1 MRIAPHLT
9 TKGSLPG
16 QKREY
21 ETDERKRNRRK
32 KLIISSVLFI
42 FVCFVFSLGFSDKS
56 HSPSAAASY
65 GEATQIGTITTSS
78 LAEISGM
85 APSRTARGLWWVHND
100 SGDKARIYL
109 IDERGKLHG
118 RFTVTGARNRDWED
132 MAGFVDANKKPML
145 YLADFGDNSRKRDDL
160 TIYRVKEP
168 VLPSAPHKD
177 GAKGLRDGATEA
189 AEAFP
194 FRYPDGRHDA
204 EALFVDP
211 KNGRPYIITKSMSSA
226 GGVYRFPL
234 PLRPKEKVTLEKVS
248 GQAVDQIAKLL
259 MVTGAAVSPDG
270 NRVVIRTYFGA
281 HEMIRS
287 SGSAPFET
295 IFKSELKTVKIPLL
309 RQGEAISYTLDGRS
323 IVTTSEKIPAPIF
336 KLTRN

>member
-1 MRIAPHLT
+1 MT
-9 TKGSLPG
+9 
-16 QKREY
+16 
-21 ETDERKRNRRK
+21 
-32 KLIISSVLFI
+32 
-42 FVCFVFSLGFSDKS
+42 
-56 HSPSAAASY
+56 
-65 GEATQIGTITTSS
+65 
-78 LAEISGM
+78 
-85 APSRTARGLWWVHND
+85 PSRTAKGLWWVHND

-109 IDERGKLHG
+109 IDSSGKLHG

-132 MAGFVDANKKPML
+132 MASYIDVNKKPML
-145 YLADFGDNSRKRDDL
+145 YLADSGNNSRKRDDL
-160 TIYRVKEP
+160 TIYRIKEP
-168 VLPSAPHKD
+168 TLSPNGP
-177 GAKGLRDGATEA
+177 KGVKDGATEN

-211 KNGRPYIITKSMSSA
+211 KNGRPYLITKSMSST

-234 PLRPKEKVTLEKVS
+234 PLRPKEKVTLEKVTGEAS
-248 GQAVDQIAKLL
+248 DQISKLL

-281 HEMIRS
+281 YELART
-287 SGSAPFET
+287 SGKGNFET
-295 IFKSELKTVKIPLL
+295 IFKSELKSIKLPLL

-336 KLTRN
+336 KLTRD

>member
-1 MRIAPHLT
+1 MMAKISSANGSERVSLKDRLRVT
-9 TKGSLPG
+9 RSLPFAL
-16 QKREY
+16 
-21 ETDERKRNRRK
+21 
-32 KLIISSVLFI
+32 LILL
-42 FVCFVFSLGFSDKS
+42 CCALSLGFSDKS
-56 HSPSAAASY
+56 HSSPPAASY
-65 GEATQIGTITTSS
+65 GEARQIGTITTSS

-132 MAGFVDANKKPML
+132 MAGFVDGNKKPML

-168 VLPSAPHKD
+168 ALPKNGSKS
-177 GAKGLRDGATEA
+177 LRDGATEA

-204 EALFVDP
+204 EALFVDQ

-248 GQAVDQIAKLL
+248 GEAVDQIAKLL

-270 NRVVIRTYFGA
+270 SRVVIRTYFGA
-281 HEMIRS
+281 HEMMRS
-287 SGSAPFET
+287 SGSGPFEA
-295 IFKSELKTVKIPLL
+295 IFKSELKTIKIPLL

>member
-1 MRIAPHLT
+1 MPIAPQLT
-9 TKGSLPG
+9 SKGSLPG
-16 QKREY
+16 RKREY
-21 ETDERKRNRRK
+21 ETNEIERNRRK
-32 KLIISSVLFI
+32 KLIISLVLFI
-42 FVCFVFSLGFSDKS
+42 FVCFVFSLGFSEKS
-56 HSPSAAASY
+56 HPSPPAASY
-65 GEATQIGTITTSS
+65 GEATQIGTITTQS

-85 APSRTARGLWWVHND
+85 TPSRTARGRWWVHND

-132 MAGFVDANKKPML
+132 MAGFVDGDKKPML
-145 YLADFGDNSRKRDDL
+145 YLADFGDNARKRDDL
-160 TIYRVKEP
+160 TLYRVKEP
-168 VLPSAPHKD
+168 ALSKNGSKAV
-177 GAKGLRDGATEA
+177 RDGATEPA
-189 AEAFP
+189 AAFP

-211 KNGRPYIITKSMSSA
+211 KNGRPYVITKTMSSL

-248 GQAVDQIAKLL
+248 GEAVDQISKLL
-259 MVTGAAVSPDG
+259 MVTGAAVSPG
-270 NRVVIRTYFGA
+270 GSRVVIRTYFGA
-281 HEMIRS
+281 HEMMRAGG
-287 SGSAPFET
+287 SGSFET
-295 IFKSELKTVKIPLL
+295 IFKSQLQAIKIPLL

>member
-1 MRIAPHLT
+1 MM
-9 TKGSLPG
+9 TKISTARERVSLKERLRWNRSLPLAV
-16 QKREY
+16 
-21 ETDERKRNRRK
+21 
-32 KLIISSVLFI
+32 LIFA
-42 FVCFVFSLGFSDKS
+42 CFALSPGFSRKID
-56 HSPSAAASY
+56 PIRPAASY
-65 GEATQIGTITTSS
+65 SEATQIGTITSQS

-85 APSRTARGLWWVHND
+85 TPSRTTRGLWWVHND

-109 IDERGKLHG
+109 IDSSGKLHG
-118 RFTVTGARNRDWED
+118 RFAITGARNRDWED
-132 MAGFVDANKKPML
+132 MAGSIDGNKKPML
-145 YLADFGDNSRKRDDL
+145 YLADFGDNARKRDDL

-168 VLPSAPHKD
+168 VLSPTPPKD
-177 GAKGLRDGATEA
+177 GAKGPRDGATES

-211 KNGRPYIITKSMSSA
+211 KNGRPYVITKSMSSS

-234 PLRPKEKVTLEKVS
+234 PLRPKEKVTLEKVT
-248 GQAVDQIAKLL
+248 GEAVDQISKLL

-270 NRVVIRTYFGA
+270 SRVVIRTYFGA
-281 HEMIRS
+281 YELSRA
-287 SGSAPFET
+287 SGGGNFET
-295 IFKSELKTVKIPLL
+295 IFKSELKTIKLPLL

>member
-1 MRIAPHLT
+1 MRAKISTASGSERVSIKDRLRGT
-9 TKGSLPG
+9 RSLPLAV
-16 QKREY
+16 
-21 ETDERKRNRRK
+21 
-32 KLIISSVLFI
+32 LILL
-42 FVCFVFSLGFSDKS
+42 CFVLSLGFSDKS
-56 HSPSAAASY
+56 HSSPPAASY
-65 GEATQIGTITTSS
+65 GEPTQIGTITTPS

-85 APSRTARGLWWVHND
+85 TPSRTARGMWWVHND

-132 MAGFVDANKKPML
+132 MAGFVDGKRKPTL
-145 YLADFGDNSRKRDDL
+145 YLADIGDNSRKRDDL

-168 VLPSAPHKD
+168 VLPPTPPKD
-177 GAKGLRDGATEA
+177 GSKGVRDGATEA
-189 AEAFP
+189 AVAFP

-204 EALFVDP
+204 EAIFVDP
-211 KNGRPYIITKSMSSA
+211 KNGRPYVITKTMSSP

-234 PLRPKEKVTLEKVS
+234 PLRPKEKVTLEKIS
-248 GQAVDQIAKLL
+248 GEAVDQIAKLL

-270 NRVVIRTYFGA
+270 SRVVIRTYLGA

-287 SGSAPFET
+287 GGGGSFAT
-295 IFKSELKTVKIPLL
+295 IFKSELQAIKIPLL
-309 RQGEAISYTLDGRS
+309 RQSEAISYTLDGRS
-323 IVTTSEKIPAPIF
+323 IVTTSERIPAPIF